1 MLKIS
6 TDIFSASVKKR
17 LDTLLL
23 ADKREASAKRL
34 RLAEASPLIR
44 KRPPR

>member
-1 MLKIS
+1 MLKIL

-23 ADKREASAKRL
+23 ADKQLASVSETK
-34 RLAEASPLIR
+34 
-44 KRPPR
+44 